1 VSETSTVEHD
11 QEPFETFQHKIRD
24 LILQLYP
31 QVCSEAIEIQRITG
45 GSFNR
50 IIGVRFPNAYGRQQH
65 NFLYKLRKL
74 LAIRGNFN
82 RTPIVSFEDLI
93 VRIPRDSTVGLKYQ
107 VATLKY
113 VETRI
118 GYPVP
123 QVIAFQPSPDKNPL
137 AQGYMIQRRLAGQ
150 PLHQIWNNLTFG
162 QKKSAVRQIT
172 QILIN
177 LNKVMNDSP
186 GICSPSCNLESYPV
200 PAFGISEPKFT
211 KPHVF
216 PSKPI
221 TTKDLLLSPP
231 QTSEEAEFKRI
242 FDQMVGADYLRYAYG
257 PEFILARRMF
267 KILLNGI
274 DWQGDLDKA
283 LEIIAEF
290 EKLYFSMQNEYIR
303 IAKFAHSSNIIQN
316 RTNSITEIPV

>member
-1 VSETSTVEHD
+1 VQDTRQKILLADDLIDTAQKIDQEIWVEDVSDKEEDECSSIVSEISTVKHD
-11 QEPFETFQHKIRD
+11 QELFETFPHKIRD

-31 QVCSEAIEIQRITG
+31 QVCSEAIEIQSITG
-45 GSFNR
+45 GSFNL
-50 IIGVRFPNAYGRQQH
+50 IIGVRFPNACGRQQH

-82 RTPIVSFEDLI
+82 RTPTVSFEGFI
-93 VRIPRDSTVGLKYQ
+93 MRIPRDSTVGLKYQ

-113 VETRI
+113 VETYI

-123 QVIAFQPSPDKNPL
+123 QVVAFQPSPDKNPL
-137 AQGYMIQRRLAGQ
+137 TQGYMIQRRLAGQ

-162 QKKSAVRQIT
+162 QKKRAVRQIS

-177 LNKVMNDSP
+177 LNKVRNDSP
-186 GICSPSCNLESYPV
+186 GICSPSCKLESYPV

-221 TTKDLLLSPP
+221 TTKDLLLCQCVRWSMSKP
-231 QTSEEAEFKRI
+231 QPAVHGVKFGT
-242 FDQMVGADYLRYAYG
+242 
-257 PEFILARRMF
+257 
-267 KILLNGI
+267 
-274 DWQGDLDKA
+274 A
-283 LEIIAEF
+283 LS
-290 EKLYFSMQNEYIR
+290 L
-303 IAKFAHSSNIIQN
+303 
-316 RTNSITEIPV
+316 